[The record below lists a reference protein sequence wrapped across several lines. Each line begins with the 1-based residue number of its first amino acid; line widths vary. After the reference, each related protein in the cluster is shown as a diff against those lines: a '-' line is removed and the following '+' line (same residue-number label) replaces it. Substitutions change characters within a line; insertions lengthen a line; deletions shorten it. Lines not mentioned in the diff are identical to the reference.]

1 MAIKKYKSNDATKL
15 SANFRINEFSCK
27 CGKCTQVSIDDQLV
41 VYLQKIRDHFGKP
54 VYISAYRC
62 PTHNK
67 AVGGVTNSYHLY
79 GQAADT
85 TVDGVAP
92 AEVAKYAES
101 IGIKGIGLYETKKD
115 GFFVHID
122 TRTTKSFWY
131 GQGQA
136 RRTTFGG
143 APAQSSTATTPPATN
158 TVKTCAITLPVLEQG
173 MTSEAVKS
181 AQQLLNAK
189 GYNCGTPDKIFGS
202 KTKSAVITFQN
213 KNKLPATGKVDAP
226 TWKKLLGL

>member
-1 MAIKKYKSNDATKL
+1 MAIKTYDSKSATKL
-15 SANFRINEFSCK
+15 STNFRINEFSCK
-27 CGKCTQVSIDDQLV
+27 CGKCSKVLIDDQLV

-54 VYISAYRC
+54 VHISAYRC
-62 PTHNK
+62 ETWNK
-67 AVGGVTNSYHLY
+67 AVGGVSRSYHLY

-92 AEVAKYAES
+92 AAVAKYAES
-101 IGIKGIGLYETKKD
+101 IGIKGIGLYETKQD

-143 APAQSSTATTPPATN
+143 APAQSTTTTTTPATTSA
-158 TVKTCAITLPVLEQG
+158 KTCTVTLPILKYG
-173 MTSEAVKS
+173 INSEAVKTL
-181 AQQLLNAK
+181 QQLLNAK
-189 GYNCGTPDKIFGS
+189 GHNCGTPDKIFGN
-202 KTKSAVITFQN
+202 KTKTAVIALQ
-213 KNKLPATGKVDAP
+213 KKYKLPATGEVDAK
-226 TWKKLLGL
+226 TWAKLIGV